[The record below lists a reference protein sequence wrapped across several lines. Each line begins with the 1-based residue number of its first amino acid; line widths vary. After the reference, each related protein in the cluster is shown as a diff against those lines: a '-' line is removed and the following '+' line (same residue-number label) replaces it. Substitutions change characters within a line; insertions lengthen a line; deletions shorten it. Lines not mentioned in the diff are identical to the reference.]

1 MRHTRRN
8 IFYHELIGLNVKI
21 LEYPDQSLV
30 GLTGR
35 VIDETLKTLV
45 IETSSGRR
53 VRILKA
59 NAIFQFMLPS
69 KEKVI
74 IRGVQILGRPEDR
87 LKNIVR

>member
-1 MRHTRRN
+1 MRHTRKN
-8 IFYHELIGLNVKI
+8 IFYHELIGLQIKI
-21 LEYPDQSLV
+21 IEYPDKQLL
-30 GLTGR
+30 GLLGY
-35 VIDETLKTLV
+35 VIDETQKTLL

-59 NAIFQFMLPS
+59 NGVFQFMLPNR
-69 KEKVI
+69 EKVI

>member
-1 MRHTRRN
+1 MKHTRRN

-21 LEYPDQSLV
+21 LEYPDRNLV
-30 GLTGR
+30 GLCGK
-35 VIDETLKTLV
+35 VIDETFKTLV

-53 VRILKA
+53 IRILKA